1 MTLLKE
7 ISWLLL
13 PAFAQAATVNYTI
26 PSTAAASAAKLAPA
40 PVGLSFE
47 FFAYP
52 SYFTNVTATNQCL
65 ANFKDLSGTWPPIRI
80 GGTTQDRATYDANT
94 NAYVVY
100 SVSSPVDA
108 PASLTFGPNFMK
120 LASTYPGT
128 VVLGLNRGHNDITN
142 TIAAAKSAK
151 GSMGNLK
158 AIELGNE
165 PEYYTSD
172 GQPIASPSWTPAI
185 DAASQNNWDIEVGT
199 ALQSTNIIQAGNS
212 NASPP
217 TWGAAEL
224 IASGNATVRTYV
236 KDYAHHN
243 YPGGTLQNLMSH
255 SGIVSNLAPIGTDG
269 KAANAVGKEYVL
281 GETNSVS
288 GGGAATVSPTFGA
301 ALWTLDYTLQ
311 ATVLNITTV
320 YYHHGTIGA
329 CYYCWWGRYD
339 AGAPYYGAWLAAAA
353 FAGSSYIQQIDS
365 GSSNYGIYVL
375 YNSDK
380 APIKAVLINSDY
392 YAGTGTRGSETFVL
406 GGLTVGKG
414 TKAKRLTA
422 GSALSRVDQGSN
434 PSFGGQIV
442 ANGTC
447 VIGGTE
453 TFETG
458 KVGRTGTASFTV
470 AASEAL
476 LVYF

>member
-1 MTLLKE
+1 MTLLKN
-7 ISWLLL
+7 ISCLLL

-80 GGTTQDRATYDANT
+80 GGTTQYVISKSQRLSELMEINRDRATYDTNT
-94 NAYVVY
+94 SAYVVY
-100 SVSSPVDA
+100 SVNSSVDA
-108 PASLTFGPNFMK
+108 PASLTFGPNLMK

-185 DAASQNNWDIEVGT
+185 DAASQNNWDFQVGT

-224 IASGNATVRTYV
+224 IARGNATVRTYV

-311 ATVLNITTV
+311 AT
-320 YYHHGTIGA
+320 
-329 CYYCWWGRYD
+329 
-339 AGAPYYGAWLAAAA
+339 
-353 FAGSSYIQQIDS
+353 IDS

-458 KVGRTGTASFTV
+458 TVEITGTASFTV